1 MKNRVSL
8 RTDNAIQRIDW
19 LLSRRDLQ
27 RSARRELKEV
37 RRQLIRLK
45 SEPDV
50 GDFIAE
56 TLKWAAIV
64 ASILEVLHKWSS

>member
-1 MKNRVSL
+1 MNKRVSL
-8 RTDNAIQRIDW
+8 GTDSAIQRIDW

-27 RSARRELKEV
+27 RSARRELKEI

-50 GDFIAE
+50 GDLIAG

-64 ASILEVLHKWSS
+64 ASILEVLHKWS